1 MTDKDVKLVST
12 EELAEMDAQTQYLS
26 PIFGSYASDVEM
38 PVDKLNHD
46 PIEPRIASEIIRE
59 YIGTEGNAHQNLCT
73 FVQTY
78 MEPEAAELMKMTAR
92 DLLQNEVIDKMFL
105 EPKEGLENNLEYT
118 ADALKEALCETIPKL
133 QKKDIDELLEERYNR
148 FRKFGEFIE

>member
-1 MTDKDVKLVST
+1 MVCILCFRLRV
-12 EELAEMDAQTQYLS
+12 LQVFY
-26 PIFGSYASDVEM
+26 GV
-38 PVDKLNHD
+38 
-46 PIEPRIASEIIRE
+46 IRQRV
-59 YIGTEGNAHQNLCT
+59 A
-73 FVQTY
+73 
-78 MEPEAAELMKMTAR
+78 EAAELMKMTAR